1 MSMFDDIGKWIINAL
16 EEMGAITILSLQ
28 TILYSFRGIF
38 NYRDLL
44 AQMVRVGVDSL
55 PVAVVTAAF
64 VGMVFAVQIASEF
77 VKFGAGN
84 VVGGVMGIAVAREL
98 APALT
103 AVVIAGRVGSA
114 FAAEIG
120 TMSVT
125 EQIDAIYAMGSDP
138 IKHLVVPRFIAS
150 TIMLPILTIFADIVG
165 FFGGYFVA
173 VYVVGINSVGY
184 MDSASSF
191 LNMGDIT
198 GGIIKAVFFGMI
210 ISIIGCYMGLKT
222 KGGARGVGEATTNS
236 VVYSLMAI
244 FVANYF
250 LSLALFKR

>member
-1 MSMFDDIGKWIINAL
+1 MIDDIGKWIIGTL
-16 EEMGAITILSLQ
+16 EEVGDITILSAQ
-28 TILYSFRGIF
+28 TLFYSVRGTF
-38 NYRDLL
+38 KFKDLL

-77 VKFGAGN
+77 VKFGAGS
-84 VVGGVMGIAVAREL
+84 VVGAVMGIAVAREL

-120 TMSVT
+120 TMAVT

-165 FFGGYFVA
+165 FFGGYLVA
-173 VYVVGINSVGY
+173 VYVIGINSYGY
-184 MDSASSF
+184 MDSASS
-191 LNMGDIT
+191 LLTMNDIT
-198 GGIIKAVFFGMI
+198 GGIIKAIFFGMI
-210 ISIIGCYMGLKT
+210 ISIIGCFKGLKT
-222 KGGARGVGEATTNS
+222 SGGAKGVGEATTNS

-244 FVANYF
+244 FVVNYF
-250 LSLALFKR
+250 LSLVLFKR

>member
-1 MSMFDDIGKWIINAL
+1 MVDNIITRIIDTL
-16 EEMGAITILSLQ
+16 EEIGEITILSAQ
-28 TILYSFRGIF
+28 TLFYTFKGNF
-38 NYRDLL
+38 NYRDLI

-55 PVAVVTAAF
+55 PVAIVTAAF

-77 VKFGAGN
+77 MKFGAGN

-103 AVVIAGRVGSA
+103 AVVIAGRVGSS

-120 TMSVT
+120 TMAVT

-150 TIMLPILTIFADIVG
+150 TFMLPVLTIFADLIG
-165 FFGGYFVA
+165 FFGGYLVA
-173 VYVVGINSVGY
+173 IFVVGISSFGY
-184 MDSASSF
+184 MDSASS
-191 LNMGDIT
+191 LLSMNDIV

-210 ISIIGCYMGLKT
+210 ISIIGCFKGIKT
-222 KGGARGVGEATTNS
+222 KGGAKGVGESTTDS

-244 FVANYF
+244 FVMNYF
-250 LSLALFKR
+250 LSLVLFKR

>member
-1 MSMFDDIGKWIINAL
+1 MVNDVKSGLVAVL
-16 EEMGAITILSLQ
+16 EEVGDVTILSIQ
-28 TILYSFRGIF
+28 TLFYSFKGNFTFRE
-38 NYRDLL
+38 LL

-55 PVAVVTAAF
+55 PVAIVTAAF

-103 AVVIAGRVGSA
+103 AVVIAGRIGSA

-120 TMSVT
+120 TMAVT

-150 TIMLPILTIFADIVG
+150 TIMLPILTIFADLVG
-165 FFGGYFVA
+165 FFGGYLVA
-173 VYVVGINSVGY
+173 IYIVGISSVGY
-184 MDSASSF
+184 MDSASS
-191 LNMGDIT
+191 LLKMSDIT

-210 ISIIGCYMGLKT
+210 ISIIGCYRGLKT
-222 KGGARGVGEATTNS
+222 KGGAKGVGEATTDS
-236 VVYSLMAI
+236 VVYSLMTI
-244 FVANYF
+244 FIVNYF
-250 LSLALFKR
+250 LSLILFKR

>member
-1 MSMFDDIGKWIINAL
+1 MFDDIGRRIVELL
-16 EEMGAITILSLQ
+16 EEIGDITILSMQ
-28 TILYSFRGIF
+28 TLFYSARGNFSFR
-38 NYRDLL
+38 DLF

-114 FAAEIG
+114 YAAEIG
-120 TMSVT
+120 TMAVT

-138 IKHLVVPRFIAS
+138 IKHLIVPRFIAS
-150 TIMLPILTIFADIVG
+150 TFMLPILTIFADLIG
-165 FFGGYFVA
+165 FFGGYIVA
-173 VYVVGINSVGY
+173 VFVVGINANGY

-191 LNMGDIT
+191 LKMNDIM

-210 ISIIGCYMGLKT
+210 ISIIGCYKGIKT
-222 KGGARGVGEATTNS
+222 KGGAKGVGEATTNS
-236 VVYSLMAI
+236 VVYSLMSI
-244 FVANYF
+244 FIVNYF
-250 LSLALFKR
+250 MSLILFKR

>member
-1 MSMFDDIGKWIINAL
+1 MNIFDDIGKLIINAL
-16 EEMGAITILSLQ
+16 EETGNITILSLQ
-28 TILYSFRGIF
+28 TLLYSFRGIF

-44 AQMVRVGVDSL
+44 AQMVRVGVDSF

-138 IKHLVVPRFIAS
+138 IKQLVVPRFIAS
-150 TIMLPILTIFADIVG
+150 TFMLPILTVFADLVG

-173 VYVVGINSVGY
+173 VYVVGINSFGF

-191 LNMGDIT
+191 LDMGDIT
-198 GGIIKAVFFGMI
+198 GGIIKAIFFGMI
-210 ISIIGCYMGLKT
+210 ISIIGCYMGIKT

-250 LSLALFKR
+250 LSLVLFKR

>member
-1 MSMFDDIGKWIINAL
+1 MFDDIGKKMIDML
-16 EEMGAITILSLQ
+16 EEIGDITILSAQ
-28 TILYSFRGIF
+28 TLLYSLRGNF
-38 NYRDLL
+38 SFRDLL
-44 AQMVRVGVDSL
+44 AQMVRVGIDSL

-120 TMSVT
+120 TMAVT

-138 IKHLVVPRFIAS
+138 IKHLVVPRVIAS
-150 TIMLPILTIFADIVG
+150 TFMLPILTIFADLVG
-165 FFGGYFVA
+165 FFGGYLVA
-173 VYVVGINSVGY
+173 VYVIGINSFGY

-191 LNMGDIT
+191 LSMNDIT

-210 ISIIGCYMGLKT
+210 ISVIGCYMGLKT
-222 KGGARGVGEATTNS
+222 NGDAKGVGEATTNS

-250 LSLALFKR
+250 LSLILFKR

>member
-1 MSMFDDIGKWIINAL
+1 MFDDLGKRTVEAL
-16 EEMGAITILSLQ
+16 EEVGDISLLTLQ
-28 TILYSFRGIF
+28 TLYYALKGNFSGK
-38 NYRDLL
+38 DMLM
-44 AQMVRVGVDSL
+44 QMVRVGVDSI

-77 VKFGAGN
+77 MKFGAGN

-120 TMSVT
+120 TMAVT

-138 IKHLVVPRFIAS
+138 VKHLVVPRFIAS
-150 TIMLPILTIFADIVG
+150 TFMLPILTIFADLIG
-165 FFGGYFVA
+165 FFGGYLVA
-173 VYVVGINSVGY
+173 VFVVGINAYGY
-184 MDSASSF
+184 MDSASS
-191 LNMGDIT
+191 LLKMNDII
-198 GGIIKAVFFGMI
+198 GGVVKAVFFGMI
-210 ISIIGCYMGLKT
+210 ISIIGCFRGLKT
-222 KGGARGVGEATTNS
+222 RGGAKGVGESTTNS

-244 FVANYF
+244 FIVNYF
-250 LSLALFKR
+250 LSLLLFKR

>member
-1 MSMFDDIGKWIINAL
+1 MFDNIGQRIIDTL
-16 EEMGAITILSLQ
+16 EEIGDITILSFQ
-28 TILYSFRGIF
+28 TLFYSLKGNF
-38 NYRDLL
+38 NLKEML

-120 TMSVT
+120 TMAVT
-125 EQIDAIYAMGSDP
+125 EQIDAIYAMGSSP

-150 TIMLPILTIFADIVG
+150 TFMLPMLTIFADLVG
-165 FFGGYFVA
+165 FFGGYLVS
-173 VYVVGINSVGY
+173 VYVVGINANGY
-184 MDSASSF
+184 IDSASQLLK
-191 LNMGDIT
+191 LNDIT

-210 ISIIGCYMGLKT
+210 ISIIGCYKGLKT
-222 KGGARGVGEATTNS
+222 KGGAKGVGESTTDS

-244 FVANYF
+244 FIVNYF
-250 LSLALFKR
+250 LSLVLFKR

>member
-1 MSMFDDIGKWIINAL
+1 MFDDLGKWIIGVL
-16 EEMGAITILSLQ
+16 EEIGDITILFMQ
-28 TILYSFRGIF
+28 TILYTLRGTFSF
-38 NYRDLL
+38 RDLL

-55 PVAVVTAAF
+55 PVAIVTAAF

-120 TMSVT
+120 TMAVT
-125 EQIDAIYAMGSDP
+125 EQIDAIYAIGSDP

-150 TIMLPILTIFADIVG
+150 TFMLPILTIFADLIG
-165 FFGGYFVA
+165 FFGGYLVA
-173 VYVVGINSVGY
+173 VYVVGINSFGY
-184 MDSASSF
+184 MESASSF
-191 LNMGDIT
+191 LKMSDIT
-198 GGIIKAVFFGMI
+198 GGVVKAVFFGMI
-210 ISIIGCYMGLKT
+210 ISLIGCFKGLKT
-222 KGGARGVGEATTNS
+222 TGGAKGVGEATTNS

-244 FVANYF
+244 FVMNYF
-250 LSLALFKR
+250 LSLILFKR

>member
-1 MSMFDDIGKWIINAL
+1 MNMFGDLGKRINEVL
-16 EEMGAITILSLQ
+16 EEVGDITILSVQ
-28 TILYSFRGIF
+28 TLFYAFRGNFSF
-38 NYRDLL
+38 NDLL
-44 AQMVRVGVDSL
+44 AQMVRVGIDSL
-55 PVAVVTAAF
+55 PVAVVTSAF
-64 VGMVFAVQIASEF
+64 VGMVFAVQIAYEF

-84 VVGGVMGIAVAREL
+84 VVGGVMSIAVAREL

-120 TMSVT
+120 TMEVT
-125 EQIDAIYAMGSDP
+125 EQIDAIYAMGTDP

-150 TIMLPILTIFADIVG
+150 TLMLPILTIFADLVG
-165 FFGGYFVA
+165 FFGGYLVA
-173 VYVVGINSVGY
+173 VYVVGINSFGY
-184 MDSASSF
+184 LDSASSF
-191 LNMGDIT
+191 LSMNDIT
-198 GGIIKAVFFGMI
+198 GGIIKALVFGMI

-250 LSLALFKR
+250 MSLILFKR

>member
-1 MSMFDDIGKWIINAL
+1 MFDDLYKRINDTL
-16 EEMGAITILSLQ
+16 EEIGDITILSVQ
-28 TILYSFRGIF
+28 TLFYSLKGNF
-38 NYRDLL
+38 NLRDVI

-55 PVAVVTAAF
+55 PVAIVTAAF

-120 TMSVT
+120 TMAVT
-125 EQIDAIYAMGSDP
+125 EQIDAISAMGSDP
-138 IKHLVVPRFIAS
+138 IKYLVVPRFIAS
-150 TIMLPILTIFADIVG
+150 TFMLPILTIFADLIG
-165 FFGGYFVA
+165 FYGGYIVA
-173 VYVVGINSVGY
+173 IYVVGVNSYGY
-184 MDSASSF
+184 MDSASS
-191 LNMGDIT
+191 LLKMNDII

-210 ISIIGCYMGLKT
+210 ISIIGCYRGIKT
-222 KGGARGVGEATTNS
+222 KGGAKGVGEATTNS

-244 FVANYF
+244 FVVNYF
-250 LSLALFKR
+250 LSLILFKR

>member
-1 MSMFDDIGKWIINAL
+1 MFDDLGKRIIEAL
-16 EEMGAITILSLQ
+16 EETGEITILSAQ
-28 TILYSFRGIF
+28 TLLYSLKGNF
-38 NYRDLL
+38 NLKDLV

-120 TMSVT
+120 TMAVT
-125 EQIDAIYAMGSDP
+125 EQVDAIYAMGSDP
-138 IKHLVVPRFIAS
+138 IKILVVPRVIAS
-150 TIMLPILTIFADIVG
+150 TIMLPILTIFADLVG
-165 FFGGYFVA
+165 FFGGYLVA
-173 VYVVGINSVGY
+173 VYVVGINSFGY

-191 LNMGDIT
+191 LTMSDIT

-210 ISIIGCYMGLKT
+210 ISIVGCYKGLKT
-222 KGGARGVGEATTNS
+222 TGGARGVGEATTNS
-236 VVYSLMAI
+236 VVYSLMGL

-250 LSLALFKR
+250 LSLVLFKR

>member
-1 MSMFDDIGKWIINAL
+1 MFDDIGKKFIEML
-16 EEMGAITILSLQ
+16 EEIGDITILFVQ
-28 TILYSFRGIF
+28 TLLYSLRGTF
-38 NYRDLL
+38 SFRDLL
-44 AQMVRVGVDSL
+44 AQMVRVGIDSM

-120 TMSVT
+120 TMAVT

-138 IKHLVVPRFIAS
+138 IKHLVVPRVIAS
-150 TIMLPILTIFADIVG
+150 TFMLPILTIFADLVG
-165 FFGGYFVA
+165 FFGGYLVA
-173 VYVVGINSVGY
+173 VYVIGINSFGY

-191 LNMGDIT
+191 LSMNDIT

-210 ISIIGCYMGLKT
+210 ISVIGCYMGLKT
-222 KGGARGVGEATTNS
+222 KGGAKGVGEATTNS

-250 LSLALFKR
+250 MSLILFKR

>member
-1 MSMFDDIGKWIINAL
+1 MRILDDMGKWIINAF
-16 EEMGAITILSLQ
+16 EEIGSITILALQ
-28 TILYSFRGIF
+28 TLLYTFRGIF
-38 NYRDLL
+38 NRRDLL

-55 PVAVVTAAF
+55 PVAIVTAAF

-138 IKHLVVPRFIAS
+138 IKQLVVPRFIAS
-150 TIMLPILTIFADIVG
+150 TFMLPILTIFADLIG
-165 FFGGYFVA
+165 FYGGYLVA
-173 VYVVGINSVGY
+173 IYVVGINPVGY

-250 LSLALFKR
+250 LSLMLFKR

>member
-1 MSMFDDIGKWIINAL
+1 MFNDLEKRVIAFL
-16 EEMGAITILSLQ
+16 EEIGDITILSVQ
-28 TILYSFRGIF
+28 TLFYSLKGNF
-38 NYRDLL
+38 NAKELF

-55 PVAVVTAAF
+55 PVAAVTAAF

-120 TMSVT
+120 TMAVT

-150 TIMLPILTIFADIVG
+150 TLMLPILTIFADLIG
-165 FFGGYFVA
+165 FFGGYLVA
-173 VYVVGINSVGY
+173 VYVIGINSYGY

-191 LNMGDIT
+191 LNMNDIT

-210 ISIIGCYMGLKT
+210 ISIIGCFKGMKT
-222 KGGARGVGEATTNS
+222 TGGAKGVGEATTNS

-244 FVANYF
+244 FVTNYF
-250 LSLALFKR
+250 LSLILFKR

>member
-1 MSMFDDIGKWIINAL
+1 MVDDLGKWILGVL
-16 EEMGAITILSLQ
+16 EETGEITILAMQTVLYTLRGTFSL
-28 TILYSFRGIF
+28 
-38 NYRDLL
+38 RDLL

-55 PVAVVTAAF
+55 PVAIVTAAF

-120 TMSVT
+120 TMAVT

-150 TIMLPILTIFADIVG
+150 TIMLPILTIFADLIG
-165 FFGGYFVA
+165 FFGGYLVS
-173 VYVVGINSVGY
+173 VYVIGINSFGY

-191 LNMGDIT
+191 LKMSDIT
-198 GGIIKAVFFGMI
+198 GGVVKAVFFGMI
-210 ISIIGCYMGLKT
+210 ISLIGCFKGIKT
-222 KGGARGVGEATTNS
+222 TGGAKGVGEATTNS

-244 FVANYF
+244 FVMNYF
-250 LSLALFKR
+250 LSLILFKR

>member
-1 MSMFDDIGKWIINAL
+1 
-16 EEMGAITILSLQ
+16 
-28 TILYSFRGIF
+28 
-38 NYRDLL
+38 
-44 AQMVRVGVDSL
+44 MVRIGVDSL

-103 AVVIAGRVGSA
+103 AVVIAGRVGSS

-150 TIMLPILTIFADIVG
+150 TFMLPILTIFADIVG
-165 FFGGYFVA
+165 FFGGYLVA
-173 VYVVGINSVGY
+173 VYVVGINSFGY

-191 LNMGDIT
+191 LGMGDIT
-198 GGIIKAVFFGMI
+198 GGIIKAIFFGMI

-222 KGGARGVGEATTNS
+222 KGGAKGVGEATTNS

-250 LSLALFKR
+250 LSLVLFKR

>member
-1 MSMFDDIGKWIINAL
+1 MLEDFTKNIISML
-16 EEMGAITILSLQ
+16 EELGDITILSLQ
-28 TILYSFRGIF
+28 TLLYTFRGNF
-38 NYRDLL
+38 SWKDLF
-44 AQMVRVGVDSL
+44 AQMERIGVDSL
-55 PVAVVTAAF
+55 PVAIVTAAF
-64 VGMVFAVQIASEF
+64 VGMVFAVQISYEF
-77 VKFGAGN
+77 VKYGAGN
-84 VVGGVMGIAVAREL
+84 IVGGVMGIAVAREL

-120 TMSVT
+120 TMAVT

-150 TIMLPILTIFADIVG
+150 TLMLPILTIFADLVG
-165 FFGGYFVA
+165 FFGGYLVA
-173 VYVVGINSVGY
+173 VYVVGINTYGY
-184 MDSASSF
+184 MDSASS
-191 LNMGDIT
+191 LLTMNDIL

-210 ISIIGCYMGLKT
+210 ISIIGCYRGLRT

-244 FVANYF
+244 FIVNYF
-250 LSLALFKR
+250 LSLMLFKR